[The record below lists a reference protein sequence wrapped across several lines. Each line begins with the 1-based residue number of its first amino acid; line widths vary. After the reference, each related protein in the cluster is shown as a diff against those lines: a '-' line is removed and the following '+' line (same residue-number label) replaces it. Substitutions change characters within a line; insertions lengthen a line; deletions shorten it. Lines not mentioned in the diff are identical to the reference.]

1 MNVARVFRTLGSV
14 DVRSIRSD
22 AMLPWLIAY
31 PLFIALLGRWGIPA
45 LASNL
50 QAQYQFDLT
59 AYYLLITSFLLLMM
73 PAVVGVVIG
82 FLLLDQRDD
91 HTLSAL
97 QVTPMTL
104 NRYLLYRTSV
114 PILMSAAM
122 TLVSIPL
129 VGLVRVDGTTLLLA
143 TALATPMA
151 PVYALFFAAFAQN
164 KVQGFAIMKAT
175 GVILWPP
182 IIAYFVSSSWKF
194 AFGLFPTYWPARF
207 FWAMYNGEPG
217 SAFYFVIGLAYQGL
231 LLALLLKRFNRVVAI

>member
-14 DVRSIRSD
+14 DVRSIRRD

-97 QVTPMTL
+97 QVRPMTL

-151 PVYALFFAAFAQN
+151 PVYALFFAAFA
-164 KVQGFAIMKAT
+164 
-175 GVILWPP
+175 
-182 IIAYFVSSSWKF
+182 
-194 AFGLFPTYWPARF
+194 
-207 FWAMYNGEPG
+207 
-217 SAFYFVIGLAYQGL
+217 
-231 LLALLLKRFNRVVAI
+231 